1 VATRHVASR
10 RERCE
15 DAVVILPEDFY
26 RRDALEVA
34 RDVLGKLL
42 VRDDVVLRV
51 TEVEAYRHL
60 PPPGDTANHCRFGRT
75 ARNAPMWGPPGR
87 AYVYVIYGMHPMLN
101 LVTGEDG
108 QGEAVLV
115 RAAEPVAGLDTIVIR
130 RRWDKPIGPAL
141 LTGPGKVAR
150 ALALDPGMSHH
161 RLFEAGGLEVHDAP
175 AVDAVLV
182 GPRIGIDYADEAH
195 RVAPWRLADP
205 ASTWVAKRGQMT
217 LVARGPRRIDRKR
230 RPAR

>member
-1 VATRHVASR
+1 M
-10 RERCE
+10 
-15 DAVVILPEDFY
+15 LPEDFY

-42 VRDDVVLRV
+42 VRDEVVLRV

-87 AYVYVIYGMHPMLN
+87 AYVYLIYGMHPMLN
-101 LVTGEDG
+101 LVTGEEG

-115 RAAEPVAGLDTIVIR
+115 RAAEPVAGLETIVAR
-130 RRWDKPIGPAL
+130 RAWTRPMGPAL

-150 ALALDPGMSHH
+150 ALALDTSMSHH
-161 RLFEAGGLEVHDAP
+161 PLFEPGGLEVRDAP
-175 AVDAVLV
+175 RVVDALA

-195 RVAPWRLADP
+195 RLAPWRLAD
-205 ASTWVAKRGQMT
+205 AGSAWVAQRGR
-217 LVARGPRRIDRKR
+217 LLADPSRIDRGR

>member
-1 VATRHVASR
+1 M
-10 RERCE
+10 
-15 DAVVILPEDFY
+15 ILPEDFY

-42 VRDDVVLRV
+42 VRDEVVLRV

-87 AYVYVIYGMHPMLN
+87 AYVYLIYGMHPMLN
-101 LVTGEDG
+101 LVTGEEG

-115 RAAEPVAGLDTIVIR
+115 RAAEPVAGLETIVAR
-130 RRWDKPIGPAL
+130 RAWTRPMGPAL

-150 ALALDPGMSHH
+150 ALALDTSMSHH
-161 RLFEAGGLEVHDAP
+161 PLFEPGGLEVRDAP
-175 AVDAVLV
+175 RVVDALA

-195 RVAPWRLADP
+195 RLAPWRLAD
-205 ASTWVAKRGQMT
+205 AGSAWVAQRGRLLADMS
-217 LVARGPRRIDRKR
+217 RIDRGR